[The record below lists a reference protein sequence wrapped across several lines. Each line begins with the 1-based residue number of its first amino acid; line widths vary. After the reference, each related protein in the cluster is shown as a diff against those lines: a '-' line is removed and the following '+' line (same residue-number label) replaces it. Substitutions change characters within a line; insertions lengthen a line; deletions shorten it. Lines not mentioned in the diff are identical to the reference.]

1 MPNRST
7 RFTPVSGSFA
17 LLALALP
24 LAFAFFSCSV
34 VKKSPPA
41 QADVEALLK
50 QQAEKEKRDAEADV
64 NPKLGVKI
72 TWTIQSVEVQPQPSN
87 QANPYKGTI
96 RFLVESK
103 TPELDGV
110 ATERFDKAYEY
121 LWDLDKAQWIPQ

>member
-1 MPNRST
+1 MPNRLT
-7 RFTPVSGSFA
+7 RLAPRTIILVVLLVLVSFA
-17 LLALALP
+17 
-24 LAFAFFSCSV
+24 SCGV
-34 VKKSPPA
+34 MKKSPPP

-50 QQAEKEKRDAEADV
+50 QQAEKEKREAEADV

-72 TWTIQSVEVQPQPSN
+72 TWTIQSVEVRPQPGN
-87 QANPYKGTI
+87 EAQPYAGTI

-121 LWDLDKAQWIPQ
+121 LWDLEKAAWVPQ